1 MALTKFLKSV
11 SWTDPSEVKQAV
23 EVLLPMWTDVE
34 MVDALEL
41 LGPGFVDGRVRAYA
55 VKQLGRAEDD
65 VSSALEASGFSFQR
79 RRARRASRLSLKRVA
94 DSRFRLDSRRVN

>member
-55 VKQLGRAEDD
+55 VKQLGRADDD
-65 VSSALEASGFSFQR
+65 VSALESFPLPVFRGDDLVKLQGEP
-79 RRARRASRLSLKRVA
+79 SNSSLTLVLA
-94 DSRFRLDSRRVN
+94 